1 MGAMLDKPLREKYG
15 IKNISVRKGDEVKI
29 MRGKFKGKL
38 GKVGKV
44 DIKNIRIQIEGVQRS
59 KKAGEKLE
67 TWFHPS
73 TVRIISFE
81 DSDRKRMRR
90 GGKIEK
96 IEDKKINPNKKSL
109 KKTTKEDNKK

>member
-29 MRGKFKGKL
+29 MR
-38 GKVGKV
+38 
-44 DIKNIRIQIEGVQRS
+44 IQIEGAQRS